1 MVEEFGRIAFSDHE
15 QIGIFL
21 KELFLKWHVELR
33 LGSRS
38 EVGSPQPRAA
48 RGSIDLP
55 LEQLPMLLDRLTRLR
70 DACVKRGLLGG
81 QAAPEVFAMDR
92 GEPVALRDRSRVRG
106 HRARQHPRMPVRYA
120 ILCQTVAT
128 EHSPRSMILQ
138 GEFRDIS
145 VGGAQVWLP
154 SRLELGQLV
163 EVAGML
169 DGQPFRARAEV
180 VGAGLQVR
188 KGVNGGL
195 IRHSLKWLTYN
206 AAAADILTM
215 TLVQPA
221 GGELEE
227 GAPPSGSSTGEHAG
241 AATVGG
247 D

>member
-1 MVEEFGRIAFSDHE
+1 
-15 QIGIFL
+15 
-21 KELFLKWHVELR
+21 
-33 LGSRS
+33 
-38 EVGSPQPRAA
+38 
-48 RGSIDLP
+48 
-55 LEQLPMLLDRLTRLR
+55 
-70 DACVKRGLLGG
+70 
-81 QAAPEVFAMDR
+81 
-92 GEPVALRDRSRVRG
+92 
-106 HRARQHPRMPVRYA
+106 
-120 ILCQTVAT
+120 
-128 EHSPRSMILQ
+128 MILQ

-163 EVAGML
+163 DVAGML

-195 IRHSLKWLTYN
+195 VRHSLKWLTYN

-227 GAPPSGSSTGEHAG
+227 GEQPSESSTRDQ
-241 AATVGG
+241 AAAPAFGG

>member
-1 MVEEFGRIAFSDHE
+1 VEEFGHIAFSEHE

-21 KELFLKWHVELR
+21 KEILRKWHVELR
-33 LGSRS
+33 LSSRS
-38 EVGSPQPRAA
+38 EAGSPHLRPA
-48 RGSIDLP
+48 RSVIDLP
-55 LEQLPMLLDRLTRLR
+55 LEQLPMLLDRLTRIR
-70 DACVKRGLLGG
+70 DTCVKRGLLGG
-81 QAAPEVFAMDR
+81 QAAPEVFTMGR
-92 GEPVALRDRSRVRG
+92 GEPVALRDGSRVRG

-163 EVAGML
+163 DVAGML

-195 IRHSLKWLTYN
+195 VRHSLKWLTYN

-227 GAPPSGSSTGEHAG
+227 GEQPSESSTRDQ
-241 AATVGG
+241 AAAPAFGG